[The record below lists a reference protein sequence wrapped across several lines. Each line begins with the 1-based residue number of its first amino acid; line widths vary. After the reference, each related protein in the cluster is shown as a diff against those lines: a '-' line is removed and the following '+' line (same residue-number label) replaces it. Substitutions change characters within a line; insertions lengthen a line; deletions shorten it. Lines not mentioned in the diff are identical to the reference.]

1 DANTGE
7 IGTLFKRSFD
17 TEKEIDEL
25 IAKVNTATD
34 VPRDYVLVYVTPEEL
49 ARRSEEIKKYTTA
62 QTLQGKFLDETKDG
76 YKVVNITKDKDERNI
91 AIIYRQTV
99 NDYVVAPRYDTNDG
113 TWAQSYYYNSL
124 ESAEQDRAKM
134 YGDKPKIYE
143 NKEWDKMPETKQQAE
158 ENMEQKQ
165 QAAKLK
171 ATVSRSAV
179 IRLYNDRVFMRMPN
193 TVEKY
198 RGCTYNLRNH
208 QFVMSK
214 DESDNEVVKISL
226 PEDFYVRLNDA
237 KGGKA
242 EISAA
247 EFTALVGG
255 TTEEDYARVADNGW
269 HYASVP
275 ATGKI
280 MALENSILFRM
291 PKGEYERYAYTIPSP
306 FIRYNEERDS
316 YAIGIPEDFT
326 VSMKDNKSNDTVT
339 MTAESFIAEIKGK
352 TENDY
357 ESAYRRPSEESKK
370 RFAAVEERLRQ
381 AVPEEMKTRPNWVV
395 VRTQENEDTGRLDQF
410 MIDVHTG
417 KSAQPDDPNTWTDLD
432 TACEYAR
439 ENGGVTLGYAL
450 DGKDGVACIELNECM
465 ADNGD
470 VSALAAEIFR
480 KGNGTYAEKTMDE
493 KGLQLIGKTNG
504 MDLRTFGNDGNLAF
518 YRKSH
523 FITVTGDNYGS
534 NELKSFDTPE
544 MKVLLARK
552 CEKRKEV
559 IGANKGIEGLTAM
572 GDREVIEKA
581 SSAAKGD
588 VFAALY
594 RGEDLK
600 NNRYSSDMSLMNRL
614 AFWCNGDKE
623 QMLRIFVT
631 SGLYRADKSPDYYEC
646 AAIKAVQDTVD

>member
-1 DANTGE
+1 M
-7 IGTLFKRSFD
+7 
-17 TEKEIDEL
+17 
-25 IAKVNTATD
+25 
-34 VPRDYVLVYVTPEEL
+34 
-49 ARRSEEIKKYTTA
+49 
-62 QTLQGKFLDETKDG
+62 DETKDG

-91 AIIYRQTV
+91 AIIYRQTA
-99 NDYVVAPRYDTNDG
+99 NDFILAPRYDTSDG

-134 YGDKPKIYE
+134 YGDKSKIYE

-214 DESDNEVVKISL
+214 DESDNDVVKISL

-352 TENDY
+352 TESDY
-357 ESAYRRPSEESKK
+357 ESTYRRPSEESKK

-381 AVPEEMKTRPNWVV
+381 AVPEEMKARPNWVV
-395 VRTQENEDTGRLDQF
+395 VRTQENEEKGRADTF

-417 KSAQPDDPNTWTDLD
+417 KSAQADDPNTWTDLD
-432 TACEYAR
+432 AACEYAR
-439 ENGGVTLGYAL
+439 ENGGVALGYAL
-450 DGKDGVACIELNECM
+450 DGNDQVSCIDIDKCFAE
-465 ADNGD
+465 NGD
-470 VSALAAEIFR
+470 MTPLAAEVFK
-480 KGNGTYAEKTMDE
+480 KGNGTYAEKSVS
-493 KGLQLIGKTNG
+493 GNSLHVFGKTDG
-504 MDLRTFGNDGNLAF
+504 MNLRAFGKDGDLAF

-523 FITVTGDNYGS
+523 FVAMTGDNYGS
-534 NELKSFDTPE
+534 SELKSLDTPD
-544 MKVLLARK
+544 MKALLERK
-552 CEKRKEV
+552 CEKRKEWNGV
-559 IGANKGIEGLTAM
+559 GKGVEGLSAM
-572 GDREVIEKA
+572 GDRDVVKKA
-581 SSAAKGD
+581 CSAAKGD
-588 VFAALY
+588 VFVALY
-594 RGEDLK
+594 RGEDLQ
-600 NNRYSSDMSLMNRL
+600 NNRNSSDMSFMKRL

-623 QMLRIFVT
+623 QMLRIFAT
-631 SGLYRADKSPDYYEC
+631 SGLYRADKPLDYYEN
-646 AAIKAVQDTVD
+646 AAIKAVQDTVDRYHPKDKPTTGKPSGNKPSGNGSGKR

>member
-1 DANTGE
+1 
-7 IGTLFKRSFD
+7 
-17 TEKEIDEL
+17 
-25 IAKVNTATD
+25 
-34 VPRDYVLVYVTPEEL
+34 
-49 ARRSEEIKKYTTA
+49 
-62 QTLQGKFLDETKDG
+62 
-76 YKVVNITKDKDERNI
+76 
-91 AIIYRQTV
+91 
-99 NDYVVAPRYDTNDG
+99 
-113 TWAQSYYYNSL
+113 
-124 ESAEQDRAKM
+124 
-134 YGDKPKIYE
+134 
-143 NKEWDKMPETKQQAE
+143 MPET
-158 ENMEQKQ
+158 KQ

-171 ATVSRSAV
+171 AIVSRSAV

-280 MALENSILFRM
+280 MALENSILFCM

-352 TENDY
+352 TESDY

-381 AVPEEMKTRPNWVV
+381 AVPEEMKARPNWVV
-395 VRTQENEDTGRLDQF
+395 VRTQENEEKGRADTF

-417 KSAQPDDPNTWTDLD
+417 KSAQADDPNTWTDLD
-432 TACEYAR
+432 AACEYAR
-439 ENGGVTLGYAL
+439 ENGGVALGYAL
-450 DGKDGVACIELNECM
+450 DGNDQVSCIDIDKCFAE
-465 ADNGD
+465 NGD
-470 VSALAAEIFR
+470 MTPLAAEVFK
-480 KGNGTYAEKTMDE
+480 KGNGTYAEKSVS
-493 KGLQLIGKTNG
+493 GNSLHVFGKTDG
-504 MDLRTFGNDGNLAF
+504 MNLRAFGKDGDLAF

-523 FITVTGDNYGS
+523 FVAMTGDNYGS
-534 NELKSFDTPE
+534 SELKSLDTPD
-544 MKVLLARK
+544 MKALLERK
-552 CEKRKEV
+552 CEKRKEWNGV
-559 IGANKGIEGLTAM
+559 GKGVEGLSAM
-572 GDREVIEKA
+572 GDRDVVEKA
-581 SSAAKGD
+581 CSAAKGD
-588 VFAALY
+588 VFVALY
-594 RGEDLK
+594 RGEDLQ
-600 NNRYSSDMSLMNRL
+600 NNRNSSDMSFMKRL

-623 QMLRIFVT
+623 QMLRIFAT
-631 SGLYRADKSPDYYEC
+631 SGLYRADKPLDYYEN
-646 AAIKAVQDTVD
+646 AAIKAVQDTVDRYHPKDKPTTGKPSGNKPSGNGSGKR